1 MNKVDSQQLPL
12 RASPRDGKPLTPM
25 IELPNTQKSV
35 WVATSEAWRRKPHF
49 SYGNKLEYANMS
61 QRVKL
66 LLTRQW
72 KDFKSFTLLKI

>member
-12 RASPRDGKPLTPM
+12 RASPKGLGWKVSNTM
-25 IELPNTQKSV
+25 TELPNTQKSV
-35 WVATSEAWRRKPHF
+35 WVVTSEAWRRKPHF

-66 LLTRQW
+66 LLDSGRI
-72 KDFKSFTLLKI
+72 SRVSLY